1 MRRELFNS
9 LRWKLVVTYIVLA
22 VLTVGIVGTLSFYFI
37 ARYAHDQERLYLFRT
52 AEDLALQI
60 QSFSPLDKKNRD
72 RLQEIAQT
80 MALLNNVQI
89 TILDPSRN
97 VVAEAG
103 QTAQVSVRVGT
114 AQTGTRSSSQ
124 QFLEIQ
130 PLLERLFEER
140 NVPPGRPG
148 APSPAEIL
156 LLRREINRLGS
167 PPFSLLLPGAPLPSH
182 SVDRSHVVLTPM
194 DGEEP
199 DGDQGERSMT
209 FLVGP
214 RSSPAAFIKLKNGP
228 DFRALAIDSAQN
240 AFVYSALAALAAAV
254 VIGLFMGRQLTR
266 PLHSLAE
273 AAQAMGRQKWSI
285 RVDEQGKDE
294 IGVLARHFNT
304 MAERLQASFTEISRE
319 RDTLRQFVQDA
330 SHQLRTPLT
339 ALASFTELLLTK
351 PDMKEWSRTEFLEDS
366 KAQIDKLSWIV
377 SHLLDLSRLDAGTES
392 MSFADHDVL
401 DVLRTLEM
409 QLRPVLQE
417 KGLKGQFDAPPGMV
431 HCDRS
436 RVEMALG
443 NLLDNAVK
451 HAPPSSLISV
461 TAYAD
466 RQWWRISVSDHG
478 PGIPPE
484 EQEHIFDRFWR
495 SRRSTYDG
503 TGLGLAIAA
512 SVARAHGGRIELES
526 TPGEGSTFVM
536 LIPRVA
542 NNGGSPGPV

>member
-1 MRRELFNS
+1 
-9 LRWKLVVTYIVLA
+9 
-22 VLTVGIVGTLSFYFI
+22 
-37 ARYAHDQERLYLFRT
+37 
-52 AEDLALQI
+52 
-60 QSFSPLDKKNRD
+60 
-72 RLQEIAQT
+72 
-80 MALLNNVQI
+80 
-89 TILDPSRN
+89 
-97 VVAEAG
+97 
-103 QTAQVSVRVGT
+103 
-114 AQTGTRSSSQ
+114 
-124 QFLEIQ
+124 
-130 PLLERLFEER
+130 
-140 NVPPGRPG
+140 
-148 APSPAEIL
+148 
-156 LLRREINRLGS
+156 
-167 PPFSLLLPGAPLPSH
+167 
-182 SVDRSHVVLTPM
+182 M

-266 PLHSLAE
+266 PLHILAE